1 MSNVDKQD
9 SNSSIP
15 SIEVPEFDACIPE
28 YLLKNM
34 KQDSNKWLLEQVS
47 RLQQSNQ
54 WQNKKI
60 HDIYE
65 YTRKING
72 QVISLK
78 EFRSNLIS
86 QMEAEHRLDKLKE
99 ENKRQTLKL
108 YKIICIIFLTV
119 VYPLFLAQW
128 TTGNVSNILKLLW

>member
-1 MSNVDKQD
+1 MNKKEKIDNNSN
-9 SNSSIP
+9 IP
-15 SIEVPEFDACIPE
+15 SIEVPEFDACIPA
-28 YLLKNM
+28 YLLKNI
-34 KQDSNKWLLEQVS
+34 KDGSNKWLLEQVS
-47 RLQQSNQ
+47 RMQQSNQ

-78 EFRSNLIS
+78 EFRSNLVS
-86 QMEAEHRLDKLKE
+86 QMEAEHKLEQLKQ
-99 ENKRQTLKL
+99 ENKKQTLKL

-128 TTGNVSNILKLLW
+128 TTGSVSNILKLLW

>member
-15 SIEVPEFDACIPE
+15 SIEFPEFDACIPE

>member
-1 MSNVDKQD
+1 MSNTDKQD
-9 SNSSIP
+9 NNSSIP

-47 RLQQSNQ
+47 RMQQSNQ

-86 QMEAEHRLDKLKE
+86 QMEAEHRLDQLKE
-99 ENKRQTLKL
+99 ENKKQTLKL

-119 VYPLFLAQW
+119 MYPLFLAQW